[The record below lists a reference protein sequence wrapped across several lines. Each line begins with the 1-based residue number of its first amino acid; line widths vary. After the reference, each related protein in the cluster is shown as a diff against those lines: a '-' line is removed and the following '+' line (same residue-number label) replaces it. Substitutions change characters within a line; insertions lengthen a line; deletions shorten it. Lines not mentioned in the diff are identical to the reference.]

1 MKKTNTYKLYPGI
14 ELAFCEY
21 NLQESSCRHKP
32 EHEIIEI
39 NYCQSGRIGWKTQD
53 GSTVYLGSGDFTIH
67 TKGVCSGSD
76 ITFPNGSYSGL
87 SIYVDLKNCNRNLT
101 ELLAETPVTGEDIY
115 KKFCTERDFI
125 TFPGSETT
133 KGIFDGFFGI
143 PHELKNAYYKLKLQE
158 LFLYLYRLDLK
169 SVRET
174 NGFRPDQ
181 IEMIKQIHDRL
192 TENLDRRITIEELS
206 RQFPINPSTMK
217 ILFKS
222 VYGNSIAAHI
232 KEHRMEKA
240 AMLLRSGVSISEAAK
255 SVGYDSQSKFSSE
268 FKKTY
273 QMLPTEYKRTHKRNG
288 EG

>member
-14 ELAFCEY
+14 ELEFCEY

-32 EHEIIEI
+32 ENEIIEI

-53 GSTVYLGSGDFTIH
+53 GLTVYLGSGDFTIH
-67 TKGVCSGSD
+67 TKGVCSGSE
-76 ITFPNGSYSGL
+76 ITFPNGNYSGL
-87 SIYVDLKNCNRNLT
+87 SIYVDLKNCNRNLPK
-101 ELLAETPVTGEDIY
+101 LLAETPVTFDNIY
-115 KKFCTERDFI
+115 KKFCADRNFI

-133 KGIFDGFFGI
+133 KSIFDGFFGI
-143 PHELKNAYYKLKLQE
+143 PDELKLAYYKLKFQE
-158 LFLYLYRLDLK
+158 LFLFLYRLDIK
-169 SVRET
+169 SVKET
-174 NGFRPDQ
+174 NSFRADQ
-181 IEMIKQIHDRL
+181 IELIKQIHDRL

-240 AMLLRSGVSISEAAK
+240 AQLLRSGVSISEAAK